1 MKLYLYDFDGTIYDG
16 DSSVDFFK
24 YCLKK
29 EPQLKRML
37 PKIAL
42 KFLKYKLK
50 LITVTELKEYIFSFV
65 KYFEDIDKEVKNFWK
80 VNKNKLKSFYM
91 IKDHKNDIIISA
103 SPEFLLKPIC
113 DELKVKNLIASD
125 VDKKTGH
132 FNKENNYKEEKVR
145 RFREL
150 YKDDIIE
157 EMYSDSLNDKPLLD
171 LANKSYF
178 IKKNTIYEYRTYKP
192 NLIIRLWNWC
202 WSIYHKKEEVW
213 NYLIVGGL
221 TTVVSIAT
229 FGICSKV
236 MALDLITSNILSWIC
251 AVLFAY
257 YTNRLFVFKSK
268 NKNITKEF
276 ISFTGSRVLTLL
288 LDTGLM
294 VLMVKSM
301 KIDELIAK
309 IIVQFVIVIANY
321 IISKLIVFKKN
332 KE

>member
-1 MKLYLYDFDGTIYDG
+1 MKLNLYDFDGTIYDG

-29 EPQLKRML
+29 NKKITKML
-37 PKIAL
+37 PKMGIM
-42 KFLKYKLK
+42 FIKYKLK
-50 LITVTELKEYIFSFV
+50 LITVTELKEYIFSYV
-65 KYFEDIDKEVKNFWK
+65 IYIDNIDQEIKDFWKINKTKLKNFYL
-80 VNKNKLKSFYM
+80 V
-91 IKDHKNDIIISA
+91 KDHSHDIIISA

-113 DELKVKNLIASD
+113 KELKVKDLIASD
-125 VDKKTGH
+125 VNKKNGH
-132 FNKENNYKEEKVR
+132 FNKPNNYKEEKVK

-150 YKDDIIE
+150 YPDAIIE
-157 EMYSDSLNDKPLLD
+157 EMYSDSFNDKPLLD
-171 LANKSYF
+171 IANKSFF
-178 IKKNTIYEYRTYKP
+178 IKKNTIYDYQTYKP
-192 NLIIRLWNWC
+192 NIIKRIWDYC

-213 NYLIVGGL
+213 NYLIVGAL
-221 TTVVSIAT
+221 TTLVSIVSFAL
-229 FGICSKV
+229 CSKG
-236 MALDLITSNILSWIC
+236 MNLDLITSNILSWIC

-257 YTNRLFVFKSK
+257 YTNRIFVFRSK
-268 NKNITKEF
+268 NKNIVKEF

-294 VLMVKSM
+294 LLMVETM

-309 IIVQFVIVIANY
+309 IIVQFIIVIANY

>member
-29 EPQLKRML
+29 NPKIKKML
-37 PKIAL
+37 PKIGL
-42 KFLKYKLK
+42 KFIKYKLK

-65 KYFEDIDKEVKNFWK
+65 NYIDYIDKEVKNFLK
-80 VNKNKLKSFYM
+80 EHKTKLKNFYM

-103 SPEFLLKPIC
+103 SPEFLLNPIC
-113 DELKVKNLIASD
+113 KELKVKGLIASD

-132 FNKENNYKEEKVR
+132 FNKPNNYKEEKVK

-150 YKDDIIE
+150 YKDAIIE

-178 IKKNTIYEYRTYKP
+178 IKKNTIYDYKTYKP
-192 NLIIRLWNWC
+192 NFIVRLWNWC
-202 WSIYHKKEEVW
+202 WDIYHKDEELW

-221 TTVVSIAT
+221 TTLVSIVS
-229 FGICSKV
+229 FGLCSKA
-236 MALDLITSNILSWIC
+236 MNLDLITSNILSWIC

-257 YTNRLFVFKSK
+257 YTNRLFVFRSK
-268 NKNITKEF
+268 NKNVIKEF

-309 IIVQFVIVIANY
+309 ILVQFIIVIANY
-321 IISKLIVFKKN
+321 IISKLIVFRKK
-332 KE
+332 